1 MLHCDPL
8 QVDVGDLRA
17 SGREMALIHAEY
29 GDTISVTSA
38 HFEAS
43 VVFAPASWTSCA
55 ALLKWCPGARPPT
68 SCLQPYEIF
77 VNCIT
82 GKTLTYWVTEATLVL
97 ELKEDICRREG
108 IRISLQRLIFA
119 SEQLEDKWP
128 IRHYKI
134 QRKDTIHLVLRL
146 KGC

>member
-1 MLHCDPL
+1 M
-8 QVDVGDLRA
+8 DVGDLYS
-17 SGREMALIHAEY
+17 SGTEMALIHAEY
-29 GDTISVTSA
+29 GDTIYVTSA

-77 VNCIT
+77 VTSLT

-97 ELKEDICRREG
+97 ELKEDIRRREG
-108 IRISLQRLIFA
+108 FPTSQQRLIFA
-119 SEQLEDKWP
+119 GKQLEDKWP
-128 IRHYKI
+128 IRRYKI
-134 QRKDTIHLVLRL
+134 QKQCTIQQIIRLR
-146 KGC
+146 GC